1 MVLELLLLGKSFL
14 KKRLKQFG
22 IIALRGSGCTKNGL
36 RCALIRRTRHGC
48 SYLLPRF
55 RSLAIFVRRP
65 RVLGIFRDAPASEN
79 HHNSG
84 HHTRLRAATRG
95 EFGLGE
101 ASYLL
106 PLVGKKNGPPGGA
119 KVDSIGLNCWQIQ
132 RLVDKRGR
140 AFEIE
145 IAIDVLLHDR

>member
-1 MVLELLLLGKSFL
+1 MLAARMIVGASDGGTRPARGPLTMVLELLVLGKSFL

-65 RVLGIFRDAPASEN
+65 GVLGIFRDAPASEN
-79 HHNSG
+79 HHRSG
-84 HHTRLRAATRG
+84 QSGGPADMGAGGVQVRRLRAR
-95 EFGLGE
+95 
-101 ASYLL
+101 SR
-106 PLVGKKNGPPGGA
+106 PPSFPYEGG
-119 KVDSIGLNCWQIQ
+119 VSI
-132 RLVDKRGR
+132 
-140 AFEIE
+140 A
-145 IAIDVLLHDR
+145 